1 MEADKNSLDWWRAKK
16 KEYPKLARLARKYL
30 GVPDTSEL
38 AESAWHQHTGREYAL
53 VDGVA
58 LEQEEAEHVRGH
70 FVRAAILER

>member
-38 AESAWHQHTGREYAL
+38 AESA
-53 VDGVA
+53 
-58 LEQEEAEHVRGH
+58 
-70 FVRAAILER
+70 